1 MCRALYGAGC
11 VYFDLSIT
19 ESIKDREFDLKQHY
33 AAELK
38 KDMEFIDFFMVK
50 RSGIRVGANH
60 KQYFDIM
67 LGDKT
72 GEISAKKWDIQPQD
86 VPKLEAMTEGR
97 LVKVKAQVTEWQ
109 GALQL
114 RLQRIRLAVDQDG
127 LDISDYVKAAPE
139 DSAAMYDYIYNVAD
153 QMMDVDL
160 RALCLSVL
168 KENKDRL
175 MYYPA
180 ASRNH
185 HAEYGGLLFHVKR
198 MLMNALGICSV
209 YTDLKKD
216 LLCAGV
222 ILHDIEKLDEIL
234 SDEHGVSPGYS
245 REGQFLGHLVMGV
258 KYIDERA
265 RKLDFPEEKRLM
277 LEQMILSHHYEPEF
291 GSPVRP
297 LFPEGEVLHYLDIL
311 DARLFDMYDVLAT
324 TEPGHFS
331 ERIWTLDNRRIYKP
345 EHDD

>member
-1 MCRALYGAGC
+1 MK
-11 VYFDLSIT
+11 
-19 ESIKDREFDLKQHY
+19 EHY
-33 AAELK
+33 VAKLK
-38 KDMEFIDFFMVK
+38 KDMEIVDFFMVK
-50 RSGIRVGANH
+50 KSGIRVGANH
-60 KQYFDIM
+60 KQYFDIS

-72 GEISAKKWDIQPQD
+72 GELTGKKWDVQPQD
-86 VPKLEAMTEGR
+86 IPKLEAMTEGK

-109 GALQL
+109 SALQL
-114 RLQRIRLAVDQDG
+114 RVLRIRLATEQDD

-139 DSAAMYDYIYNVAD
+139 ESEAMYAYIYNVAD
-153 QMMDVDL
+153 QMLDIDL
-160 RALCLSVL
+160 RSLCLNVL
-168 KENKDRL
+168 DENKERL

-185 HAEYGGLLFHVKR
+185 HAMYAGLLYHVKR
-198 MLMNALGICSV
+198 MLMNAIGVCSV

-222 ILHDIEKLDEIL
+222 ILHDIEKLNEIL

-258 KYIDERA
+258 KYIDEKA
-265 RKLDFPEEKRLM
+265 RELNFPEEKRLM

-291 GSPVRP
+291 GSPIRP

-311 DARLFDMYDVLAT
+311 DARLFDMYDALAT

-331 ERIWTLDNRRIYKP
+331 DRIWTLDNRRIYKP
-345 EHDD
+345 EHDE